1 MRTPEEK
8 LRVELAAAKD
18 LADFRADQLVVAMGK
33 YASPDGAKRL
43 ELLEELAAGFAE
55 WVRASPTL
63 FDHRHTR
70 DIAKISRAITW
81 DNARV
86 DRLEQESEED
96 GYVPYDSFD
105 TSTPVGKDLNRK

>member
-55 WVRASPTL
+55 WVRASPSL
-63 FDHRHTR
+63 FEYLHTR
-70 DIAKISRAITW
+70 DIANISKAISW
-81 DNARV
+81 DNGRV
-86 DRLEQESEED
+86 SRLKNK
-96 GYVPYDSFD
+96 
-105 TSTPVGKDLNRK
+105 T